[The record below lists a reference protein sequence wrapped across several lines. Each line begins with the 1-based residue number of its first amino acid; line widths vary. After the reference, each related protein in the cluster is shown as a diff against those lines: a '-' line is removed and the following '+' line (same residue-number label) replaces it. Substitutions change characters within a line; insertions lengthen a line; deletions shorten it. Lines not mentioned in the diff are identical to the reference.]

1 MHDCAWRFAESLF
14 TGPSPRTAKERTRTR
29 SESGRRSREARN
41 ARTIS
46 SPMDWRRDD
55 TRAVRL
61 DAPADAKDHSQQRT
75 FRTVTTSSL
84 PSSKPDLICS
94 WRHIALAGLV
104 VNNGHGEAIKSSTC
118 LGSQLV
124 VKGQLQVVLSV
135 ARIVHERHLGWGDE
149 GSEPGGV
156 SRWAGLPQQIKED
169 AQSRRR

>member
-1 MHDCAWRFAESLF
+1 MHV
-14 TGPSPRTAKERTRTR
+14 PSPRPWT
-29 SESGRRSREARN
+29 G
-41 ARTIS
+41 
-46 SPMDWRRDD
+46 DGRDD